1 MALGKTEVRKDT
13 YLIGLGVSPGIG
25 IGRVCLLNRLYHVAD
40 WALDEGEVEDEILRF
55 RNALDKAKTQL
66 SEVKQK
72 VASQPHLREH
82 IYILD
87 THMLILED
95 EMLVDSTEVLIR
107 QKINAE
113 RALDQ
118 NLKQLRLMFENIEDD
133 YLRERSSDL
142 DAVGQ
147 RLLRILAG
155 ANDTTLEQ
163 IKEKSLIAAHDLS
176 PADTMQLDRN
186 KVVGFMTDR
195 GGKTSHTAILARS
208 LGIPA
213 VVGLDS
219 ATAVVDRD
227 MPAIIDGTTG
237 VVVLNPSE
245 ETFKEY
251 LKRKLA
257 FEYLEKEL
265 ARYRDLPAETAD
277 NFKVALRANLELL
290 SEVPAALEDGAVGI
304 GLYRTEFL
312 YMNCRQPPG
321 EDEQF
326 AAYSRIV
333 ESISPHPVTIRTL
346 DVGGDKFVQGMNLE
360 REDNPA
366 MGLRAIRFS
375 LREVDLFKV
384 QLRAILRAS
393 ALGQVRIM
401 FPMISGVAEILAC
414 KRILRAAKLELE
426 QEGVLFDS
434 LIKIGIMIETPAAV
448 FIAPLLAQEVDF
460 FSIGTNDLIQYCLA
474 VDRGNEN
481 VSYLYEPLHPAIL
494 RALKSVCDAAHAAE
508 IDVSICGE
516 MASEP
521 IYAPVLL
528 GLGLGELSMNH
539 ACIPRV
545 KRVLRNLTRTESQLL
560 LDDLLQLS
568 TGREVAAHLDREMRR
583 RLPDLFGEFVI

>member
-1 MALGKTEVRKDT
+1 MGKTEVHQDT
-13 YLIGLGVSPGIG
+13 YLVGLGVSPGIG
-25 IGRVCLLNRLYHVAD
+25 IGRVCLLNRLYHVAE
-40 WALDEGEVEDEILRF
+40 WELDETEVEDEVLRF
-55 RNALDKAKTQL
+55 RDALSAAATQL
-66 SEVKQK
+66 RDVKRK

-87 THMLILED
+87 THLLILED
-95 EMLVDSTEVLIR
+95 EMLVSNTEVLIR
-107 QKINAE
+107 QKQNAE
-113 RALDQ
+113 KALNQ
-118 NLKQLRLMFENIEDD
+118 TLKQLRLMFENIEDD

-155 ANDTTLEQ
+155 ISDTTLEQ

-176 PADTMQLDRN
+176 PADTMQLDRS
-186 KVVGFMTDR
+186 KVVGFLTDR

-213 VVGLDS
+213 VVGLES
-219 ATAVVDRD
+219 ATTVVDND
-227 MPAIIDGTTG
+227 VSAIIDGTTG

-245 ETFKEY
+245 ETFREY

-265 ARYRDLPAETAD
+265 TRYRNLSAETTD
-277 NFKVALRANLELL
+277 HYEIALRANLEIV
-290 SEVPAALEDGAVGI
+290 SEVPAAQEDGAVGI

-312 YMNCRQPPG
+312 YMNCSQPPG

-326 AAYSRIV
+326 AAYSEIV
-333 ESISPHPVTIRTL
+333 DRISPHPVTIRTL
-346 DVGGDKFVQGMNLE
+346 DVGGDKFVQNLSLKH
-360 REDNPA
+360 EDNPA
-366 MGLRAIRFS
+366 LGLRAIRFS

-393 ALGQVRIM
+393 AVGQVRIM
-401 FPMISGVAEILAC
+401 FPMISGVSEIRAC
-414 KRILRAAKLELE
+414 KRILRAVSVELE
-426 QEGVLFDS
+426 QEGVLFDPQV
-434 LIKIGIMIETPAAV
+434 KIGIMIETPAAV
-448 FIAPLLAQEVDF
+448 MIASLLAKEVDF

-474 VDRGNEN
+474 VDRGNEH

-494 RALKSVCDAAHAAE
+494 RALKQVCDAAHHAGIE
-508 IDVSICGE
+508 VSMCGE

-521 IYAPVLL
+521 MYLPVLI
-528 GLGLGELSMNH
+528 GLGLDELSMNH

-545 KRVLRNLTRTESQLL
+545 KRVLRNLTQVESKEMLNAL
-560 LDDLLQLS
+560 MQLS
-568 TGREVAAHLDREMRR
+568 TGKEISAHLDREMRT
-583 RLPDLFGEFVI
+583 RLPDLFDDSVI

>member
-1 MALGKTEVRKDT
+1 MGKTEVHQDT
-13 YLIGLGVSPGIG
+13 YLVGLGVSPGIG
-25 IGRVCLLNRLYHVAD
+25 IGRVCLLNRLYHVAE
-40 WALDEGEVEDEILRF
+40 WELDEAEVEDEVLRF
-55 RNALDKAKTQL
+55 RDALSAAAEQL
-66 SEVKQK
+66 REVKRK

-87 THMLILED
+87 THLLILGD
-95 EMLVDSTEVLIR
+95 EMLVSNTEVLIR
-107 QKINAE
+107 QKHNAE
-113 RALDQ
+113 KALNQ
-118 NLKQLRLMFENIEDD
+118 TLKQLRLMFENIEDD

-155 ANDTTLEQ
+155 INDTALEQ

-176 PADTMQLDRN
+176 PADTMQLDRS
-186 KVVGFMTDR
+186 KVVGFLTDR

-213 VVGLDS
+213 VVGLES
-219 ATAVVDRD
+219 ATTVVDND
-227 MPAIIDGTTG
+227 VSAIIDGTTG

-245 ETFKEY
+245 ETFREY

-265 ARYRDLPAETAD
+265 TRYRNLAAETTD
-277 NFKVALRANLELL
+277 HYEVALRANLEIV
-290 SEVPAALEDGAVGI
+290 SEVPAAQEDGAVGI

-312 YMNCRQPPG
+312 YMNCSQPPG

-326 AAYSRIV
+326 AAYSEIV
-333 ESISPHPVTIRTL
+333 ERISPHPVTIRTL
-346 DVGGDKFVQGMNLE
+346 DVGGDKFVQDMSLE
-360 REDNPA
+360 HEDNPA

-393 ALGQVRIM
+393 AVGQVRIM
-401 FPMISGVAEILAC
+401 FPMISGVSEIRAC
-414 KRILRAAKLELE
+414 KRILRTVSVELE
-426 QEGVLFDS
+426 QEGVLFDPQV
-434 LIKIGIMIETPAAV
+434 KIGIMIETPAAV
-448 FIAPLLAQEVDF
+448 MIASLLAKEVDF

-474 VDRGNEN
+474 VDRGNEH

-494 RALKSVCDAAHAAE
+494 RALKQVCDAAHNAGIE
-508 IDVSICGE
+508 VSMCGE

-521 IYAPVLL
+521 MYLPVLI
-528 GLGLGELSMNH
+528 GLGLDELSMNH

-545 KRVLRNLTRTESQLL
+545 KRVLRNLTRVESKDM
-560 LDDLLQLS
+560 LDALMQLS
-568 TGREVAAHLDREMRR
+568 TGKEISVHLDREMRT
-583 RLPDLFGEFVI
+583 RLPDLFGDFVI

>member
-1 MALGKTEVRKDT
+1 MGKTEVHQDT
-13 YLIGLGVSPGIG
+13 YLVGLGVSPGIG
-25 IGRVCLLNRLYHVAD
+25 IGRVCLLNRLYHVAE
-40 WALDEGEVEDEILRF
+40 WELDDDEVEDEVLRF
-55 RNALDKAKTQL
+55 RDALSAAAKQL
-66 SEVKQK
+66 REVKQK

-87 THMLILED
+87 THLLILED
-95 EMLVDSTEVLIR
+95 EMLVSNTEVLIR
-107 QKINAE
+107 QKQNAE
-113 RALDQ
+113 KALNQ
-118 NLKQLRLMFENIEDD
+118 TLKQLRMMFENIEDD

-155 ANDTTLEQ
+155 ISDTTLEK
-163 IKEKSLIAAHDLS
+163 IKEKSLVAAHDLS
-176 PADTMQLDRN
+176 PADTMQLDRS
-186 KVVGFMTDR
+186 KVVGFLTDR

-213 VVGLDS
+213 VVGLES
-219 ATAVVDRD
+219 ATTVVDND
-227 MPAIIDGTTG
+227 VSAIIDGTTG

-245 ETFKEY
+245 ETFREY

-265 ARYRDLPAETAD
+265 TRYRNLSAETTD
-277 NFKVALRANLELL
+277 HFKVALRANLEIV

-312 YMNCRQPPG
+312 YMNCSQPPG

-326 AAYSRIV
+326 AAYSEIV
-333 ESISPHPVTIRTL
+333 KRISPHPVTIRTL
-346 DVGGDKFVQGMNLE
+346 DVGGDKFVQDMSLE
-360 REDNPA
+360 HEDNPA

-393 ALGQVRIM
+393 AVGQVRIM
-401 FPMISGVAEILAC
+401 FPMISGVSEIRAC
-414 KRILRAAKLELE
+414 KRILRTVSVELE
-426 QEGVLFDS
+426 QEGVLFDPQV
-434 LIKIGIMIETPAAV
+434 KIGIMIETPAAV
-448 FIAPLLAQEVDF
+448 MIASLLAKEVDF

-474 VDRGNEN
+474 VDRGNEH

-494 RALKSVCDAAHAAE
+494 RALKQVCDAAHNAGIE
-508 IDVSICGE
+508 VSMCGE

-521 IYAPVLL
+521 MYLPVLI
-528 GLGLGELSMNH
+528 GLGLDELSMNH

-545 KRVLRNLTRTESQLL
+545 KRVLRNLTQVESKEMLNAL
-560 LDDLLQLS
+560 MQLS
-568 TGREVAAHLDREMRR
+568 TGKEISAHLDREMRT
-583 RLPDLFGEFVI
+583 RLPDLFGDFVI